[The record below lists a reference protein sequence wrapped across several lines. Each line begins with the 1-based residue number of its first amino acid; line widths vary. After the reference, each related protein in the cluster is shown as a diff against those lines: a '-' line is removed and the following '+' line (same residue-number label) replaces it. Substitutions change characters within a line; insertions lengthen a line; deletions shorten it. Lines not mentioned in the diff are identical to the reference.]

1 MKNIVL
7 CADGTGNN
15 DVKARG
21 TNVFKLYEAIDR
33 NGHKSDSTA
42 TPQVAFYDD
51 GVGTSKFIPLR
62 LLGGAI
68 GWGFSQNVKD
78 LYTELARAYELG
90 DRIYLFGFS
99 RGAYTVRTLAGLIQC
114 CGVLDVRDF
123 DEKQVEDSVEDC
135 WQEFRKV
142 AFTRVENS
150 DARRSQGPKSLKPPM
165 DETPKLERNAQTG
178 VSVYRN
184 VKIEFLGVWDTVSAI
199 GAPTVELRRLVN
211 AIYPTTF
218 SELTVGPGVKKACH
232 AISID
237 DERLTFYPELWNEQD
252 GKDERVLQIWF
263 PGVHSNVGGG
273 YPKHGMSLVTLDW
286 MMAEAKACGLRF
298 LDNDRGY
305 VRTHHDPHD
314 KLYNSR
320 ASLAVYYRW
329 NPRSIVELCTKH
341 KMAKP
346 KIHISV
352 FERIANGTDGY
363 APGNIPY
370 DCEIVS
376 TRSDRSDNSGNPWP
390 SPETIHTIKS
400 MVLEGSPANPMTSP
414 LEENDETVRSGK
426 ASYRTFLTATF
437 LFFCLL
443 PVSFRRVPF
452 SFNDGNFQW
461 DAPLWLLLLI
471 SFALVGLFVLFWSS
485 RVDARLN
492 SAYSRRWNKHRARLR
507 ELLRT
512 DKQASLSSDDTAGSS
527 PYRENGPAKLR
538 ESAVEPGIV
547 EQAVATPVS

>member
-33 NGHKSDSTA
+33 NGHKSDPML

-62 LLGGAI
+62 LLGGAV

-78 LYTELARAYELG
+78 LYTELAHAYELG
-90 DRIYLFGFS
+90 DKIYLFGFS

-114 CGVLDVRDF
+114 CGILDVRDF
-123 DEKQVEDSVEDC
+123 DDNQVADAVENC
-135 WQEFRKV
+135 WKEFRKV
-142 AFTRVENS
+142 AFTRIEDS
-150 DARRSQGPKSLKPPM
+150 DARRSQGPTSPDLGK
-165 DETPKLERNAQTG
+165 DETPRLERNAETK
-178 VSVYRN
+178 VSVYN
-184 VKIEFLGVWDTVSAI
+184 HVKIEFLGVWDTVSAI

-211 AIYPTTF
+211 AIYPLTF
-218 SELTVGPGVKKACH
+218 SELTVGPGVRKACH

-252 GKDERVLQIWF
+252 GKDERVLQVWF
-263 PGVHSNVGGG
+263 AGVHSNVGGG
-273 YPKHGMSLVTLDW
+273 YSKHGMSLVTLDW
-286 MMAEAKACGLRF
+286 MMGEAKAHGLRF
-298 LDNDRGY
+298 LDSDIGY
-305 VRTHHDPHD
+305 VRTRHDPHD

-329 NPRSIVELCTKH
+329 KPRSIVELCTKH
-341 KMAKP
+341 RMVKP

-363 APGNIPY
+363 APGNVPY
-370 DCEIVS
+370 DCDIV
-376 TRSDRSDNSGNPWP
+376 TTKSDKSEKQWP
-390 SPETIHTIKS
+390 SGETLQAIKS
-400 MVLEGSPANPMTSP
+400 LVREGRPADSMISP
-414 LEENDETVRSGK
+414 LEENEKTVRSGLR
-426 ASYRTFLTATF
+426 SYRTFLTATF
-437 LFFCLL
+437 VVAFMS
-443 PVSFRRVPF
+443 VF
-452 SFNDGNFQW
+452 SFKSVPLNFSDGAVQW
-461 DAPLWLLLLI
+461 DVPLWLVLLI
-471 SFALVGLFVLFWSS
+471 GLALVGSLVLFWSS

-512 DKQASLSSDDTAGSS
+512 DKRLSANSQPKKERGA
-527 PYRENGPAKLR
+527 A
-538 ESAVEPGIV
+538 
-547 EQAVATPVS
+547 

>member
-33 NGHKSDSTA
+33 NGHKSDPTA

-62 LLGGAI
+62 LLGGAV

-78 LYTELARAYELG
+78 LYTELAHSYEPE
-90 DRIYLFGFS
+90 DRLYLFGFS

-114 CGVLDVRDF
+114 CGIVDVRAF
-123 DEKQVEDSVEDC
+123 DENQIRDAVENC

-142 AFTRVENS
+142 AFTRIENS
-150 DARRSQGPKSLKPPM
+150 NARRSHTPSLADTAK
-165 DETPKLERNAQTG
+165 DEKPKLARNSETG
-178 VSVYRN
+178 VSLYQHVN
-184 VKIEFLGVWDTVSAI
+184 IEFLGVWDTVSAI

-211 AIYPTTF
+211 AIYPLTF

-252 GKDERVLQIWF
+252 GKDERVLQVWF
-263 PGVHSNVGGG
+263 AGVHSNVGGG

-298 LDNDRGY
+298 LDSDHGY
-305 VRTHHDPHD
+305 IGTHHDPHD
-314 KLYNSR
+314 KLYDSR

-329 NPRSIVELCTKH
+329 KPRSIMELCLQH
-341 KMAKP
+341 KIPKP

-352 FERIANGTDGY
+352 FERIANGTNGY

-370 DCEIVS
+370 DCDIAV
-376 TRSDRSDNSGNPWP
+376 TRSDKPKESENLWP
-390 SPETIHTIKS
+390 SAETIHAIKS
-400 MVLEGSPANPMTSP
+400 LMREGGAANPMISP
-414 LEENDETVRSGK
+414 LEENKKTVRSGQ
-426 ASYRTFLTATF
+426 ASYRMFLTAT
-437 LFFCLL
+437 LL
-443 PVSFRRVPF
+443 AACMLPF
-452 SFNDGNFQW
+452 SFRSVPIHSADGTFQW
-461 DAPLWLLLLI
+461 DIPLWLLVTI
-471 SFALVGLFVLFWSS
+471 AFAVLGFFVLLWSS
-485 RVDARLN
+485 HVDARLG

-512 DKQASLSSDDTAGSS
+512 NQRSAWGAAEPPAAIARHNQD
-527 PYRENGPAKLR
+527 GPPK
-538 ESAVEPGIV
+538 
-547 EQAVATPVS
+547 

>member
-1 MKNIVL
+1 MKNIIL

-62 LLGGAI
+62 LLGGAV
-68 GWGFSQNVKD
+68 GWGFSQNIKD
-78 LYTELARAYELG
+78 LYTELAHAYELG
-90 DRIYLFGFS
+90 DKIYLFGFS

-114 CGVLDVRDF
+114 CGILDVRDF
-123 DEKQVEDSVEDC
+123 DEKQVEDAVENC

-142 AFTRVENS
+142 AFTRIEDS
-150 DARRSQGPKSLKPPM
+150 DDRRSQTPRAPDPANDLKPGLA
-165 DETPKLERNAQTG
+165 KNAKTG
-178 VSVYRN
+178 VAVYKH
-184 VKIEFLGVWDTVSAI
+184 VGIEFLGVWDTVSAI

-211 AIYPTTF
+211 AIYPLTF

-237 DERLTFYPELWNEQD
+237 DERLTFYPELWNEQY
-252 GKDERVLQIWF
+252 GKDERVLQVWF
-263 PGVHSNVGGG
+263 AGVHSNVGGG

-286 MMAEAKACGLRF
+286 MMAEAKMCGLRF
-298 LDNDRGY
+298 LDNDCGY

-329 NPRSIVELCTKH
+329 KPRSIVELCTKH
-341 KMAKP
+341 RMAKP

-370 DCEIVS
+370 DCEIVT
-376 TRSDRSDNSGNPWP
+376 TRSDKAENQWP
-390 SPETIHTIKS
+390 SVETLHAVKNLLRDGNHADP
-400 MVLEGSPANPMTSP
+400 MVSP
-414 LEENDETVRSGK
+414 LEENAKLVRSGQ
-426 ASYRTFLTATF
+426 ASYRTFLAATF
-437 LFFCLL
+437 LTICML
-443 PVSFRRVPF
+443 PLSFRSVPF
-452 SFNDGNFQW
+452 SFTDGAVQWNF
-461 DAPLWLLLLI
+461 PLWLLPLI
-471 SFALVGLFVLFWSS
+471 AFALVGLFVLLWSS
-485 RVDARLN
+485 RIDRRLS
-492 SAYSRRWNKHRARLR
+492 SAYSRRWNRQRARLR

-512 DKQASLSSDDTAGSS
+512 DKPLPLRSQHAVTA
-527 PYRENGPAKLR
+527 PRFRDNGPARVKPL
-538 ESAVEPGIV
+538 SA
-547 EQAVATPVS
+547 